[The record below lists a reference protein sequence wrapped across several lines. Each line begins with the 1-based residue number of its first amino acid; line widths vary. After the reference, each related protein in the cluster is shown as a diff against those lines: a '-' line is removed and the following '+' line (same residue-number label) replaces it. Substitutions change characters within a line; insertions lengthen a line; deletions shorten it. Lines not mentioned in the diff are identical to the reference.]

1 MVVGCSIQSTLEELE
16 YEQVELVLA
25 QWPGEL
31 PNLLYWRVQMYA
43 PNEGIFYNTELPPQS
58 TGEKL
63 RVKKNSPFYVC
74 AFPVT
79 GDSQKPQQFFKC
91 AGAVYPWE
99 CSGVDGQIQL
109 SWTSGYVA
117 YLMRSLIKAAEAS
130 GYRGPYVSQYIGSF
144 NWLKLIQVLEQKQQE
159 ALEAEDFYNPWHLDT
174 QQVLEA
180 IAYENFTAVK
190 LKMSGVFSME
200 LEFPV
205 YSSYVPENEFC
216 GPAGFFEKGVV
227 TVPKN
232 RISLFALSQ
241 NMALMI
247 YGDCEKKVSLEF
259 ISMPIYIEGI

>member
-1 MVVGCSIQSTLEELE
+1 M
-16 YEQVELVLA
+16 
-25 QWPGEL
+25 
-31 PNLLYWRVQMYA
+31 
-43 PNEGIFYNTELPPQS
+43 
-58 TGEKL
+58 
-63 RVKKNSPFYVC
+63 
-74 AFPVT
+74 
-79 GDSQKPQQFFKC
+79 
-91 AGAVYPWE
+91 
-99 CSGVDGQIQL
+99 DGQIQL

-216 GPAGFFEKGVV
+216 GPVEFFEKGVV